1 MADPA
6 SVLTTGRGSGILG
19 WLKSVA
25 AFREFALGIVL
36 IVMAT
41 GMYFASP
48 VFLDVGNL
56 QAILLALSVEATIA
70 VGMMLLLIS
79 GGLDLSVGSIL
90 GFTGVVTGL
99 ALQAGIPTFP
109 AILIGL
115 IAALGVG
122 LVNGLLVAKMNINPF
137 ITTLG
142 MSITIRGLLLVIA
155 KGRAVLNLPPSFTV
169 IGQGSVFGF
178 QYPIFVMLAIV
189 VVGDILLRNARFF
202 RQSYYIGG
210 NEKAARLS
218 GINVDFVKI
227 ANYCIVAL
235 LAGAAG
241 ILTTAR
247 FGTSSVTIG
256 TGVELRVITATIIGG
271 ASLNGGE
278 GSVFGA
284 FLGALFM
291 GVVANALNLLG
302 VDAYWQNLVTGL
314 ILIIAVLLDVI
325 NERRKNIQ

>member
-1 MADPA
+1 M
-6 SVLTTGRGSGILG
+6 SL
-19 WLKSVA
+19 
-25 AFREFALGIVL
+25 
-36 IVMAT
+36 
-41 GMYFASP
+41 ASP

-70 VGMMLLLIS
+70 VGMMILLIS

-99 ALQAGIPTFP
+99 ALQAGIP
-109 AILIGL
+109 ILVSIILGL
-115 IAALGVG
+115 IAALSVG
-122 LVNGLLVAKMNINPF
+122 LINGLLVAKMKINPF

-155 KGRAVLNLPPSFTV
+155 RGRAVLNLPKAFTAL
-169 IGQGSVFGF
+169 GQGSLYGF
-178 QYPIFVMLAIV
+178 QYPIFVMLILV
-189 VVGDILLRNARFF
+189 IVGDILLRNSRFL
-202 RQSYYIGG
+202 RQNYYIGG

-227 ANYCIVAL
+227 ANYCLVAL
-235 LAGAAG
+235 LAGVAG
-241 ILTTAR
+241 LLTTAR

-302 VDAYWQNLVTGL
+302 VGAYWQNFITGL

-325 NERRKNIQ
+325 NERRKNRQ

>member
-1 MADPA
+1 M
-6 SVLTTGRGSGILG
+6 TNRGSRILPS
-19 WLKSVA
+19 LRRIA
-25 AFREFALGIVL
+25 AFREFALIVVLLIMGIAMSL
-36 IVMAT
+36 
-41 GMYFASP
+41 ASP

-70 VGMMLLLIS
+70 VGMMILLIS

-99 ALQAGIPTFP
+99 ALQAGIP
-109 AILIGL
+109 ILVSILLGL
-115 IAALGVG
+115 IAALSVG
-122 LVNGLLVAKMNINPF
+122 LINGLLVAKMKINPF

-155 KGRAVLNLPPSFTV
+155 RGRAVLNLPKAFTAL
-169 IGQGSVFGF
+169 GQGSLYGF
-178 QYPIFVMLAIV
+178 QYPIFVMLILV
-189 VVGDILLRNARFF
+189 IVGDILLRNSRFL
-202 RQSYYIGG
+202 RQNYYIGG

-227 ANYCIVAL
+227 ANYCLVAL
-235 LAGAAG
+235 LAGVAG
-241 ILTTAR
+241 LLTTAR

-302 VDAYWQNLVTGL
+302 VGAYWQNFITGL

-325 NERRKNIQ
+325 NERRKNRQ